1 MNKDNIEVS
10 LSSIEEIIEDAR
22 NGKMYILVDDPDR
35 ENEGDLIIPA
45 QYASPQTINFMAKHG
60 RGLICLALTKERIEE
75 LELPLMNPSNIKN
88 DLTAFTVS
96 IEAKEGVTTGISA
109 ADRAHT
115 ISVAINNNR
124 NKNDLVYPGHV
135 FPLMAWDGGVLVRAG
150 HTEAAVDISK
160 LADLNPS
167 GVICEIMS
175 EDGSM
180 ARLPEIIKF
189 AKLHNLK
196 VGTVSDL
203 IKFRLKKTKIVEQI
217 SERPFESEMGSQFTL
232 KVFQNTISG
241 EKHYALVKNLV
252 DNKDPKYVRM
262 HKLDVTKDILPN
274 EKIDCVVY
282 GCTSG
287 TIAAGYD
294 SIEKKIKIAKP
305 DAKVT
310 TPSTASIKA
319 LKKLNLNKIAI
330 FTPYPKKLN
339 DEVLDFFKQENFEI
353 TSNSYFDIASDI
365 DIGKVDSDYL
375 FDVLSKMDLID
386 YEIRLPLVKI
396 RQETKSILDEIIS
409 NLEIK

>member
-1 MNKDNIEVS
+1 
-10 LSSIEEIIEDAR
+10 
-22 NGKMYILVDDPDR
+22 
-35 ENEGDLIIPA
+35 
-45 QYASPQTINFMAKHG
+45 
-60 RGLICLALTKERIEE
+60 
-75 LELPLMNPSNIKN
+75 MNPSNIKN

-96 IEAKEGVTTGISA
+96 IEAKKGVTTGISA

-115 ISVAINNNR
+115 ISVAVNNNR

-241 EKHYALVKNLV
+241 EKHYALVKNLNDV
-252 DNKDPKYVRM
+252 KEPVIVRM
-262 HKLDVTKDILPN
+262 HRLDVTKDIFE
-274 EKIDCVVY
+274 EKNIF
-282 GCTSG
+282 GSE
-287 TIAAGYD
+287 IKSAFQL
-294 SIEKKIKIAKP
+294 IEKNGSGAIVLINSDMSP
-305 DAKVT
+305 N
-310 TPSTASIKA
+310 I
-319 LKKLNLNKIAI
+319 LKTFNKRERSKNKLELREYGVGAQILSLLQINKII
-330 FTPYPKKLN
+330 LLTNTKKRIIA
-339 DEVLDFFKQENFEI
+339 LDGFNIEI
-353 TSNSYFDIASDI
+353 
-365 DIGKVDSDYL
+365 VDQ
-375 FDVLSKMDLID
+375 
-386 YEIRLPLVKI
+386 RKI
-396 RQETKSILDEIIS
+396 
-409 NLEIK
+409 